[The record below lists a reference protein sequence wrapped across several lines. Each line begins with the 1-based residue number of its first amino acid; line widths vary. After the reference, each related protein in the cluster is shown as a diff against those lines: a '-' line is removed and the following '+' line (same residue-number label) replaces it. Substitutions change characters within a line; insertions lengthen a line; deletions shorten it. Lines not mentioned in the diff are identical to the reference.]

1 MASTAS
7 KENNRLQKI
16 FRAAEKTAELSPNF
30 VWTKE
35 EKINESKRLRKAF
48 ENGTDEGIY
57 QEIVAV
63 TFFSGFNAVTVNS
76 KLPAIFKHFGDPKK
90 VSGYSENGLEAILKD
105 KNIIRNNSKIRACW
119 KNAKKFVGIAKEH
132 GSVKEWILGFG
143 AYEDDER
150 LANLI
155 SELRKNFDYLG
166 PRTVYHP
173 LADWGF
179 PVVKPDRMV
188 TRVLYRLGFIPS
200 EDDSEQNIE
209 AVQTTC
215 PRFARLTGYS
225 IRYVD
230 SVFVSIGQVGEADI
244 CRDKEPRRDLCH
256 LTPYCSYPECH

>member
-1 MASTAS
+1 MTGTAG
-7 KENNRLQKI
+7 KENIRLKKI
-16 FRAAEKTAELSPNF
+16 FRGAEKTAALSPKF
-30 VWTKE
+30 VWTE
-35 EKINESKRLRKAF
+35 DEKINESKRLRKAF
-48 ENGTDEGIY
+48 EDGTDEGIY
-57 QEIVAV
+57 KEIVAV

-76 KLPAIFKHFGDPKK
+76 KLPAIYKHFGDPKK
-90 VSGYSENGLEAILKD
+90 VSRFSENELETILKD
-105 KNIIRNNSKIRACW
+105 KNIIRNHSKIKACW
-119 KNAKKFVGIAKEH
+119 NNAKKFIEIAKEH

-155 SELRKNFDYLG
+155 RELRKNFDYLG

-179 PVVKPDRMV
+179 SVVKPDRMV
-188 TRVLYRLGFIPS
+188 TRVLYRLGFIPG

-215 PRFARLTGYS
+215 RRFARLTGYA

-230 SVFVSIGQVGEADI
+230 STFVSIGQVREADI
-244 CRDKEPRRDLCH
+244 CRDKEPRCNLCY
-256 LTPYCSYPECH
+256 LKPYCGYPECH